1 MLVYHQESWRKMA
14 SIIDLI
20 IIYTMTI
27 ITSKAIYNK
36 YDCKLSNDL
45 ADKGLK
51 IKKETL
57 NEIYINIKRHIIPIV
72 NIITAIIMYKNYNKN
87 KANIIEKLQVNNRL
101 EPLSKWEK
109 ENYDVVN
116 PNRDFTWT
124 SYYYKERLK
133 GSNIAKREAPEG
145 TSKIYFI
152 ERKKG
157 TEIVN
162 AIGPISEKSRE
173 DPLTFIHEYSK
184 DLADKLI
191 KFRNEKTT
199 NKKENGRYYLENIEV
214 NEHLSKEGLKELK
227 LVLLHIITN
236 REANK
241 KTRKIFRK

>member
-1 MLVYHQESWRKMA
+1 MT

-20 IIYTMTI
+20 IIYTITI
-27 ITSKAIYNK
+27 IASKSINNK
-36 YDCKLSNDL
+36 YDYKLNNDL

-51 IKKETL
+51 TKKESI

-72 NIITAIIMYKNYNKN
+72 NIITAIIIFKNYNKN
-87 KANIIEKLQVNNRL
+87 KEKIIEKLQKNNCL

-109 ENYDVVN
+109 EHYDINN
-116 PNRDFTWT
+116 PNRDFAWT

-133 GSNIAKREAPEG
+133 NANIAERKGPEG

-162 AIGPISEKSRE
+162 ATGPISEKPKE
-173 DPLTFIHEYSK
+173 EQLNFIHEYCK

-191 KFRNEKTT
+191 TFKNEIIDHEKGS
-199 NKKENGRYYLENIEV
+199 ESYYLENIEV
-214 NEHLSKEGLKELK
+214 NEHLSKEDLKELK
-227 LVLLHIITN
+227 WILLHIIKNNEENEKKRVLN
-236 REANK
+236 RK
-241 KTRKIFRK
+241 